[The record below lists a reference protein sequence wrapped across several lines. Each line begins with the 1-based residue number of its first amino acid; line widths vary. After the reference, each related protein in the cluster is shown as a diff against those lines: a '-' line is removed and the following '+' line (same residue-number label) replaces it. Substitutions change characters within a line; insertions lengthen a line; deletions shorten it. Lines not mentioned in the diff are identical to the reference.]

1 METKTRKQE
10 TKHPSRKTQ
19 TPSAHDNDAHDQAP
33 ANTPVKTPITDDPQQ
48 TITPN
53 KKGPR
58 GPSPKLQIEALLFSS
73 GKTMSEESLI
83 ELSRLDPRTVKRA
96 LADLQREY
104 DARESAISI
113 YNDPTG
119 WKMMVRE
126 LYVSTVKNIVADTEL
141 TRACMETLA
150 VIAYK
155 YPKVLQSEV
164 IDIRGSGAY
173 EHMSELE
180 RLGFINRSSEG
191 RSYAVKLT
199 DKFFSYFDVAGGKDI
214 REVFKNVKVPKKVT
228 IDAQKTLGD
237 LQIINMKKEP
247 ENADGTHSKKVS
259 GMEVVDVPPPS
270 ATPIN
275 TAPENDDDADDGTG
289 TQTEEGAQDAS
300 AHNEFLDDLDR
311 RIAAIGMRNTANEN
325 DESLRRRPLPGAET
339 QMEEDS
345 TTDDNSRKT
354 ETEDDGTDEE
364 KEEKL

>member
-1 METKTRKQE
+1 METKNRRQE
-10 TKHPSRKTQ
+10 AKHPPHKAEV
-19 TPSAHDNDAHDQAP
+19 PSAHNHPDA
-33 ANTPVKTPITDDPQQ
+33 ITSETKNPQQ

-53 KKGPR
+53 KKGR
-58 GPSPKLQIEALLFSS
+58 VGPSPKLQIEALLFSS
-73 GKTMSEESLI
+73 GKTMSEESLA
-83 ELSRLDPRTVKRA
+83 ELSKLDPRTVKRA
-96 LADLQREY
+96 LNDLQREY
-104 DARESAISI
+104 GERDSAITI

-214 REVFKNVKVPKKVT
+214 REVFKNVKVPKRVA

-237 LQIINMKKEP
+237 LQIINITKKP
-247 ENADGTHSKKVS
+247 ENADGSHDDKVS

-270 ATPIN
+270 A
-275 TAPENDDDADDGTG
+275 APANAAPADENDASDGTG

-300 AHNEFLDDLDR
+300 AHSEFLDDLDR
-311 RIAAIGMRNTANEN
+311 RIAAIGERNTANEN

-339 QMEEDS
+339 PTEGDNPDAAGSEES
-345 TTDDNSRKT
+345 LQ
-354 ETEDDGTDEE
+354 EETDEK
-364 KEEKL
+364 KE